1 MSARRLAVL
10 VAGVT
15 ALLGV
20 VAIAS
25 HGRPLSG
32 HRGQGPSAVFFDYVA
47 TTLLLAAIVT
57 AVVVGWAI
65 FGQHFGSGAPRGRW
79 HLAST
84 LVSLFVAAFFSW
96 AILHSHIQDRLR
108 QLGQQSQKQPPQ
120 SGKPLTGPK
129 VNPNARNARVRW
141 DEVTLV
147 LVLLGGTALVVYARR
162 RALRPSR
169 PWLGQADEISLAL
182 DDSLDDLR
190 NDPDLRRAIVAAYA
204 RMEHALAAA
213 GLGRRPSEAP
223 FEYMERALT
232 SLDTSAESAERLTEL
247 FEWAKFSHH
256 EPRPE
261 MREDAIDALVA
272 VRDELR
278 RPAADP
284 VLA

>member
-1 MSARRLAVL
+1 VSARRLAVL

-15 ALLGV
+15 ALLAV

-32 HRGQGPSAVFFDYVA
+32 EPGRGPSAVFFDYVA
-47 TTLLLAAIVT
+47 TTLLLAAILLAIVI
-57 AVVVGWAI
+57 GWAI
-65 FGQHFGSGAPRGRW
+65 FGQQFGGGGVRGRW

-84 LVSLFVAAFFSW
+84 LVSLFVAAFISW
-96 AILHSHIQDRLR
+96 AVLHSHIQDRLR
-108 QLGQQSQKQPPQ
+108 GLGQKSHGRQQQ
-120 SGKPLTGPK
+120 GKPVTLPK
-129 VNPNARNARVRW
+129 GNPNGRNARVRW
-141 DEVTLV
+141 DEIAVV
-147 LVLLGGTALVVYARR
+147 LVLLGGTALVLYARR
-162 RALRPSR
+162 RTLRPAR
-169 PWLGQADEISLAL
+169 PWRSRAEEVSLAL

-232 SLDTSAESAERLTEL
+232 SLETSAESAERLTEL

-256 EPRPE
+256 EPAPE

-278 RPAADP
+278 RTTGAP